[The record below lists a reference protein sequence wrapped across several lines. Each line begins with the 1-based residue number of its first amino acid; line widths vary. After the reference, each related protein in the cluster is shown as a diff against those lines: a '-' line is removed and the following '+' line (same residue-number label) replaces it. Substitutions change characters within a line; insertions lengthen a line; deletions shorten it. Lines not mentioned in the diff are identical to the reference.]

1 MSDIRQAQ
9 RQRIKQLL
17 ASEHLHPIAGAAQRR
32 RTALEAVGLARQ
44 VQDRL
49 LEAEALWALG
59 RGRTPLVHPA
69 EALAAV
75 RQAEAIYRAND
86 RPMQAAACKL
96 AAARA
101 FHDLG
106 EECNAVAAAQAAID
120 EPLLSAA
127 DRAFACVMVA
137 LAQGRLGQLDSALA
151 VLNTTGLPLARRCGD
166 PYLLAQA
173 HCVRAVTHM
182 MVMMVRRTP
191 AVWQGLPGIAPST
204 GTSDL
209 SPGVIQEMF
218 DAAVAVLPG
227 GRPWSYV
234 DTSRLLLVGL
244 TARPEAAEQAIASL
258 QALADTLATDDPPR
272 AVWAAISQASVLNRL
287 GQPTQAV
294 EVLERALVVAEQI
307 AQTSLVR
314 EICLHLSRLHEG
326 LGHSAQSLLAHKRFT
341 ELQLRSAWLGTQGAA
356 AGEQAAVGEV
366 VALNVPTLR
375 NLEPAHVRRALRY
388 ITEHLGESIAVD
400 DLVAHCGVSRR
411 TLETAFK
418 AARSL
423 TIADYIKQRKL
434 SAAARQ
440 LSTSDRKV
448 REVATAVG
456 YRSAAAFARDFRI
469 QFGLPPTEW
478 RQSTGCDAL
487 GPDTD

>member
-1 MSDIRQAQ
+1 MADMRQAL
-9 RQRIKQLL
+9 RQRIRQLL
-17 ASEHLHPIAGAAQRR
+17 TSEHLAPTAGAADRR
-32 RTALEAVGLARQ
+32 RVANEALALARQ
-44 VQDRL
+44 LQDRL

-59 RGRTPLVHPA
+59 RSRTPLVHPA
-69 EALAAV
+69 EALVAV

-101 FHDLG
+101 YHDLG

-120 EPLLSAA
+120 EPLLPAA

-151 VLNTTGLPLARRCGD
+151 VLTATGLPLARRCGD

-173 HCVRAVTHM
+173 LCARAVTQT
-182 MVMMVRRTP
+182 MVMMVRRAP
-191 AVWQGLPGIAPST
+191 GVWQGLPGIAPSL
-204 GTSDL
+204 GDSDAT
-209 SPGVIQEMF
+209 PAMIQELYE
-218 DAAVAVLPG
+218 AAMAVLPAG
-227 GRPWSYV
+227 ERWSYIE
-234 DTSRLLLVGL
+234 TSRLLLQGL
-244 TARPEAAEQAIASL
+244 TSRPELAL
-258 QALADTLATDDPPR
+258 QASATLSALAEAVQVADPPR
-272 AVWAAISQASVLNRL
+272 AVWAWISQASVLNRL
-287 GQPTQAV
+287 GNVPQAV
-294 EVLERALVVAEQI
+294 TVLERALAVADAV

-314 EICLHLSRLHEG
+314 EICLHLARLHEAEG
-326 LGHSAQSLLAHKRFT
+326 DTAKSLAAHKRFT
-341 ELQLRSAWLGTQGAA
+341 ELQLRSAWRGAQA

-366 VALNVPTLR
+366 VAVNVPTLR

-388 ITEHLGESIAVD
+388 IAEHLGEPIAVD

-423 TIADYIKQRKL
+423 TIADFIKQRKL

-440 LSTSDRKV
+440 LSTSDRKI

-487 GPDTD
+487 GPDAN